1 MTRGAPSRSSRHVLD
16 IATVDQSCPRFS
28 DVHQTAIE
36 ADAMIRAAN
45 PNLSAREL
53 GTLIHQEIRDQIRT
67 WPEIDV
73 GIWSE
78 QGSLL
83 GIGNKKP
90 FLASGSVRFD
100 VTKMLAKAQF
110 ASTIPKQATRTCG
123 QNKCTNTGKK
133 HCCSAQEPS
142 AFMLF
147 RSTQRDKYG
156 QRKGNAGGPGSV
168 TH

>member
-1 MTRGAPSRSSRHVLD
+1 
-16 IATVDQSCPRFS
+16 VDQSCPRFS

-100 VTKMLAKAQF
+100 VIEDAGKGAVCVYDPKTGDTDMR
-110 ASTIPKQATRTCG
+110 PKQMY
-123 QNKCTNTGKK
+123 QYW
-133 HCCSAQEPS
+133 QE
-142 AFMLF
+142 ALLF
-147 RSTQRDKYG
+147 R
-156 QRKGNAGGPGSV
+156 PGTKRV
-168 TH
+168 YVIPLYTKR